1 MEVPLTLIG
10 SRGSWMTPGT
20 RRRKGIWVLQ
30 EEQEGGRATG
40 SAEETGEV
48 VPHRCPGA
56 WSVLPGDSAQA
67 GP

>member
-1 MEVPLTLIG
+1 
-10 SRGSWMTPGT
+10 MTPGT